1 MQNKIS
7 RIEGLETLTK
17 LRNLELG
24 GNKIRVRCPSLRC
37 ISHMLTVPGNRE
49 SRQIRIVGG
58 VMAWKEQ
65 NRRDEGSCQSD
76 DHLRSQY

>member
-7 RIEGLETLTK
+7 RIEGLETLRK

-24 GNKIRVRCPSLRC
+24 GNKIRVRFPFLRR

-49 SRQIRIVGG
+49 PRQIRIVGG

-65 NRRDEGSCQSD
+65 NRRNEGTCQSD
-76 DHLRSQY
+76 DHLRSQF